1 MSTPPAVQPSP
12 RPPISEARLL
22 LLVSAV
28 QFVNILDFM
37 MVMPL
42 GPDFSAELGIPL
54 SRMGWI
60 GGAYTASAALSGLLA
75 AQVLDRFDR
84 RSALAVTLAGLVA
97 GTACGAFAHGLYSLM
112 AARVLAGAFGGPAT
126 ALSLSIVA
134 DVVPPAR
141 RGRALGVV
149 MGAFSVAT
157 VLGLPCALELARLGG
172 WRSAFFAVAGLGTLV
187 AGAALSLM
195 PPLRLHMAQQAG
207 AAHSGGGPRRVVV
220 YALVCTFTVMIAA
233 FSIIPNISAF
243 AQGNLHF
250 PREQLGLVY
259 LAGGISS
266 FVGVRL
272 MGPVVDRLGAAVSS
286 AIGTTSFVAIIA
298 CAFWAQWHV
307 PVMLIYVTFMTSM
320 AIRNVALGALSTRV
334 PLAHERARFMSLQ
347 SVVQHA
353 ASSLG
358 AVLSA
363 QLLTERPDHT
373 LAGMPSVAA
382 LAMTLGLF
390 LPLLLHVI
398 ERELTAR
405 DAMAQ
410 VASPLQPEAPGDAA

>member
-1 MSTPPAVQPSP
+1 MTAQPVVQHPAGPAGT
-12 RPPISEARLL
+12 ISETRLL

-42 GPDFSAELGIPL
+42 GPDFSAELGISL

-60 GGAYTASAALSGLLA
+60 GGAYTAAAAVSGLLA

-84 RSALAVTLAGLVA
+84 RSALAVTLAGLVV
-97 GTACGAFAHGLYSLM
+97 GTACGALATDLYSLM

-172 WRSAFFAVAGLGTLV
+172 WRSAFYAVAGLGTLV
-187 AGAALSLM
+187 ASAALSLM
-195 PPLRLHMAQQAG
+195 PPLRMHLTAPKP
-207 AAHSGGGPRRVVV
+207 AAAVSGGPRRVEV
-220 YALVCTFTVMIAA
+220 YALVCTFTVMVAA

-243 AQGNLHF
+243 VQGNLHF

-259 LAGGISS
+259 LAGGVSS
-266 FVGVRL
+266 FLGVQL
-272 MGPVVDRLGAAVSS
+272 MGRVVDRVGAATS
-286 AIGTTSFVAIIA
+286 AALGTASFVAILGS
-298 CAFWAQWHV
+298 AFWAQWHV

-320 AIRNVALGALSTRV
+320 AIRNVSLGAISSRV
-334 PLAHERARFMSLQ
+334 PLPHERARFMSIQ
-347 SVVQHA
+347 STVQHA
-353 ASSLG
+353 GSALG
-358 AVLSA
+358 AVLAA
-363 QLLTERPDHT
+363 QLLHERPDHT
-373 LAGMPSVAA
+373 LAGMSNVAA
-382 LAMTLGLF
+382 LSIVLALF
-390 LPLLLHVI
+390 LPLLLRVI
-398 ERELTAR
+398 ERE
-405 DAMAQ
+405 
-410 VASPLQPEAPGDAA
+410 VAAHEAVDGTS